1 MGEGVFVH
9 RCGQLRTKGEVAAAR
24 RAWGGAAGQAITE
37 FALVAPIFLFLIFSA
52 VNGGIFLYARA
63 DIQHAADLGAAE
75 IAAEGNTPATADQIA
90 IHLMD
95 QAGLSNTILTQVT
108 KVTLQREDQVKSGGQ
123 VVLQP
128 DATELDV
135 YLPACQPLAYSS
147 CVVTQPWPPA
157 DRNVGQGGGLQ
168 ASPDYA
174 RLTIY
179 YTFTAI
185 GGVATFSG
193 SASVVFRLQPQTL

>member
-1 MGEGVFVH
+1 MHRRGRLRAKAVGATRGGVW
-9 RCGQLRTKGEVAAAR
+9 RGS
-24 RAWGGAAGQAITE
+24 AGQAITE
-37 FALVAPIFLFLIFSA
+37 FALVAPIFLFLIFSV
-52 VNGGIFLYARA
+52 VNGGLFLYARA

-75 IAAEGNTPATADQIA
+75 IAAEGNTPATADQVA

-108 KVTLQREDQVKSGGQ
+108 KVTLQQEAQVKSGGQ

-128 DATELDV
+128 DAADLNV
-135 YLPACQPLAYSS
+135 YLPDCQPLAYSS
-147 CVVTQPWPPA
+147 CVVSQPWPPA

-168 ASPDYA
+168 ASPDFA

-193 SASVVFRLQPQTL
+193 TASVVFRLQPQTL

>member
-1 MGEGVFVH
+1 V
-9 RCGQLRTKGEVAAAR
+9 QR
-24 RAWGGAAGQAITE
+24 RVWGGAAGQAITE
-37 FALVAPIFLFLIFSA
+37 FALVAPIFLFLIFSV